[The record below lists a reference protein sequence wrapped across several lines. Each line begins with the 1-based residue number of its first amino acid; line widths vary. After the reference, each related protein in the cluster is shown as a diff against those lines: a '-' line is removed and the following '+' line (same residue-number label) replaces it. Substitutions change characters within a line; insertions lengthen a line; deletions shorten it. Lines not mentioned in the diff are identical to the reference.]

1 MSIFQ
6 KLLAKHDIQNQTAKE
21 LTEPVSLRIK
31 RSGQVKTT
39 FDRAF
44 YRPGNTHQADLLY
57 LPTDDKGYKYLLVV
71 IDIGSGIMD
80 ARPLKVRDGNTVLK
94 EFQDIY
100 KKHKYLNQPKFLH
113 LDNGS
118 EFKSVESYFN
128 SKNVGV
134 HIAATGRHSQ
144 VALAE
149 RLNQTIGGTI
159 AKLQLN
165 NELVSGES
173 DSNWITYLPDII
185 KLVNENA
192 KLTKKPLPKQDDSAD
207 VKCNGQEC
215 ELLEIGQLVRPA
227 LDYPESIDGKRL
239 HGSFRTGDRRY
250 ALKPSKIEN
259 ILMYPNQ
266 PIRYVVE
273 GYTQNTFSKA
283 ELLPFTSNKAK
294 LKMTNNLFVVEKLL
308 ERKKIKGIVHFL
320 VKWEGYTKK
329 DNTYEPRS
337 ELMKTC
343 PELVKDFEKNNK

>member
-1 MSIFQ
+1 MGIFE
-6 KLLAKHDIQNQTAKE
+6 KLLVKHDIQNETAKE
-21 LTEPVSLRIK
+21 LTQPVSERIK
-31 RSGQVKTT
+31 KSGQVKTT
-39 FDRAF
+39 FDRAY

-80 ARPLKVRDGNTVLK
+80 ARPLKVRDGATVLR

-100 KKHKYLNQPKFLH
+100 KKHKYLNQPRFIQT
-113 LDNGS
+113 DNGS
-118 EFKSVESYFN
+118 EFKSVETYFN
-128 SKNVGV
+128 SKNIGV
-134 HIAATGRHSQ
+134 RIAATGRHKQ
-144 VALAE
+144 QAVVEAL
-149 RLNQTIGGTI
+149 NKSIGGTI

-173 DSNWITYLPDII
+173 DTNWITYLPDII
-185 KLVNENA
+185 SLVNQHA
-192 KLTKKPLPKQDDSAD
+192 KETKKPLPKQDDSAD

-215 ELLEIGQLVRPA
+215 ELLEIGSLVRPA
-227 LDYPESIDGKRL
+227 LDYPQDINGKRL
-239 HGSFRTGDRRY
+239 HGTFRTGDRRY
-250 ALKPSKIEN
+250 SLKPSKIEN

-273 GYTQNTFSKA
+273 GYTHNTFSKA
-283 ELLPFTSNKAK
+283 ELLPYTSNKAK
-294 LKMTNNLFVVEKLL
+294 LKMTNNMFVVEKLL
-308 ERKKIKGIVHFL
+308 ERTKIKGIIHFL

-343 PELVKDFEKNNK
+343 PELVKQFEKNIA

>member
-6 KLLAKHDIQNQTAKE
+6 KLLQKHDIQNQTANE
-21 LTEPVSLRIK
+21 LTQPVSVRIK
-31 RSGQVKTT
+31 KSGQVKTT
-39 FDRAF
+39 FDRAY

-57 LPTDDKGYKYLLVV
+57 LPKDKNGDRYLLVV

-80 ARPLKVRDGNTVLK
+80 ARALKVRDGATVLK
-94 EFQDIY
+94 SFQDIY
-100 KKHKYLNQPKFLH
+100 KKHKYLEEPRFIQV
-113 LDNGS
+113 DAGS
-118 EFKSVESYFN
+118 EFIAVN
-128 SKNVGV
+128 SHFRSKGIGV
-134 HIAATGRHSQ
+134 RVAATGRHSQ
-144 VALAE
+144 QAIVE
-149 RLNQTIGGTI
+149 RLNKEIGGTI
-159 AKLQLN
+159 MKLQLN

-215 ELLEIGQLVRPA
+215 ELLEIGSLVRPA
-227 LDYPESIDGKRL
+227 LNVPESIDGKRL

-266 PIRYVVE
+266 PIRYIVE
-273 GYTQNTFSKA
+273 GYEHNSFSKA
-283 ELLPFTSNKAK
+283 ELLPYTSNKAK

-343 PELVKDFEKNNK
+343 PDLVKDFEKNNK